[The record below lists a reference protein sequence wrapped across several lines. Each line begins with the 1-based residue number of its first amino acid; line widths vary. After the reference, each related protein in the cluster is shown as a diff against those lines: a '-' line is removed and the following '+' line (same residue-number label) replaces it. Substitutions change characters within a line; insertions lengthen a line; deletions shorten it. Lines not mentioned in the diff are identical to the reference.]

1 MQFIQKSSHNLWLAT
16 KNQKVSVAYLLLKY
30 HPWGYL
36 SPSILGQ
43 EHSKTG
49 GSRGGTRRARPPTP
63 LFWLK
68 TKIAESRKA
77 GGASKTLAQSRSGS
91 ANVYHGS
98 LNSSRKAVLTSR
110 STNRFLLVF

>member
-49 GSRGGTRRARPPTP
+49 GSRGGVRRARPPPPSP

-68 TKIAESRKA
+68 TKNLRKA
-77 GGASKTLAQSRSGS
+77 DKPAGQAKP
-91 ANVYHGS
+91 
-98 LNSSRKAVLTSR
+98 
-110 STNRFLLVF
+110 